1 MYPYPILLGLNLY
14 DISLII
20 AIIVAMLL
28 CDKLMQKREFSIA
41 LQKLI
46 IIAILLSVL
55 LGFTSAILFQA
66 FYNYLAKGEFTLSAT
81 TGMTFYG
88 GFIGG
93 AVTFLLVWFIGGKF
107 FLKKENSGEEK
118 RKFFDMLNISACC
131 IPLAHAIGRIGCFFA
146 GCCHGAKTDA
156 WFGVNMFTRNGWE
169 TVVPV
174 QLFESAF
181 LILLSAFLLWVFFK
195 RKINIPLMPTY
206 CFAYGIWRFLIE
218 FARDDYRGNSPI
230 PYFTPSQFI
239 AVLLIIIS
247 IVYFLIW
254 FFNKKTKTK

>member
-1 MYPYPILLGLNLY
+1 MQNLKLN
-14 DISLII
+14 I
-20 AIIVAMLL
+20 
-28 CDKLMQKREFSIA
+28 KLKNTKKLVV
-41 LQKLI
+41 LQKLVI
-46 IIAILLSVL
+46 VAILLSVV
-55 LGFTSAILFQA
+55 LGFSSAILFQA
-66 FYNYLAKGEFTLSAT
+66 FYNYLAKGVFTLSAT

-93 AVTFLLVWFIGGKF
+93 AITFLLVWFIGGKF

-118 RKFFDMLNISACC
+118 RKIFDMLDISACC

-156 WFGVNMFTRNGWE
+156 WFGVNMFTQNGWE

-195 RKINIPLMPTY
+195 RKINLPLMPTY
-206 CFAYGIWRFLIE
+206 CFAYGIWRFFIE
-218 FARDDYRGNSPI
+218 YARADHRGKTVLS
-230 PYFTPSQFI
+230 FLSPSQLV
-239 AVLLIIIS
+239 AVMM
-247 IVYFLIW
+247 IVAGITYFCVW
-254 FFNKKTKTK
+254 YMQKRKKEGKNDER